1 MDSARNGGNTL
12 SWKVQSNTNDVMHSG
27 ESVDAIIQ
35 SKFSAVCFLGVIFFV
50 GVVFFG
56 GVVFVSVVKI
66 VNLFVTYSMQYNILE
81 LIFETW
87 S

>member
-35 SKFSAVCFLGVIFFV
+35 SKFHAIFFLGAVFPRCGAFFRCS
-50 GVVFFG
+50 F
-56 GVVFVSVVKI
+56 S
-66 VNLFVTYSMQYNILE
+66 
-81 LIFETW
+81 
-87 S
+87 

>member
-35 SKFSAVCFLGVIFFV
+35 SKFHAIFFPRCSIFPGVVCFV
-50 GVVFFG
+50 GVVFLR
-56 GVVFVSVVKI
+56 V
-66 VNLFVTYSMQYNILE
+66 YYILY
-81 LIFETW
+81 I
-87 S
+87 

>member
-35 SKFSAVCFLGVIFFV
+35 SEFRAVCFLGAIFFAGVVFVV
-50 GVVFFG
+50 GVVFMSAVYYMYAHKYFRHWG
-56 GVVFVSVVKI
+56 RR
-66 VNLFVTYSMQYNILE
+66 
-81 LIFETW
+81 FEPEEG
-87 S
+87 